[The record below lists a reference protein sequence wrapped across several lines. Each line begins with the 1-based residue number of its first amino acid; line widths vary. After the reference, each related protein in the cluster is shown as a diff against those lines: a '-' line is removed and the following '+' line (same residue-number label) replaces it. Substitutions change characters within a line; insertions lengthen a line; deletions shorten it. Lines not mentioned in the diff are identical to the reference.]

1 MRERPVTYRLDFS
14 GLDLEPEAEYLVYD
28 FWNRRFLGKLRHGVT
43 VSLPACGSAVLIPRF
58 FYKRTGTAARC
69 LLPART
75 AGTGPA
81 RQTRPGWD
89 PDTRTFS
96 GRSRTVPGDEY
107 TVTVYDPLA
116 DSTAEVTL
124 TPDGT
129 ETDWCITL

>member
-1 MRERPVTYRLDFS
+1 MLY
-14 GLDLEPEAEYLVYD
+14 
-28 FWNRRFLGKLRHGVT
+28 
-43 VSLPACGSAVLIPRF
+43 C
-58 FYKRTGTAARC
+58 
-69 LLPART
+69 
-75 AGTGPA
+75 
-81 RQTRPGWD
+81 GWD

-129 ETDWCITL
+129 ETDWSITL